1 MDVKYTDEDGYEHTE
16 VMSMQE
22 YERRLQLPEEDKDS
36 LAFLERGKA
45 LILDNKVMKLRRYA
59 ITFENWASPI
69 FVNAYKLENATK
81 RAYALFPVCDCGCGE
96 ATEIKEV
103 RKLN

>member
-22 YERRLQLPEEDKDS
+22 YERRLQLPGEDKDS

-45 LILDNKVMKLRRYA
+45 
-59 ITFENWASPI
+59 
-69 FVNAYKLENATK
+69 
-81 RAYALFPVCDCGCGE
+81 
-96 ATEIKEV
+96 
-103 RKLN
+103 